1 MTPLDEAGELEVK
14 MAQLLAQNHK
24 EEDHSAT
31 QDQYFA
37 YSARLKWILDEAA
50 FPREMELRVQEA
62 EEKAAKA
69 VEEAE
74 KAELKEEIE
83 ARQRVKERVARRLLT
98 RGMDIEFVVEVTKL
112 DKKRV
117 IEIQQDM
124 YR

>member
-1 MTPLDEAGELEVK
+1 MTSLDEARELEIK
-14 MAQLLAQNHK
+14 MAQLLAQDHQ
-24 EEDHSAT
+24 EEDSSAI

-37 YSARLKWILDEAA
+37 YLARLKWILDEAA

-62 EEKAAKA
+62 EEKARKA

-74 KAELKEEIE
+74 EAEKRAKETTETI
-83 ARQRVKERVARRLLT
+83 ARQLLT
-98 RGMDIEFVVEVTKL
+98 KGMAIESVVEVTKL
-112 DKKRV
+112 AEERV

>member
-1 MTPLDEAGELEVK
+1 MTSLDEAGELEIK

-37 YSARLKWILDEAA
+37 YLARLKWILDEAA

-69 VEEAE
+69 AAEAQQ
-74 KAELKEEIE
+74 KT
-83 ARQRVKERVARRLLT
+83 KERIARELLLK
-98 RGMDIEFVVEVTKL
+98 GSNVEFVAETTGI
-112 DKKRV
+112 DTNHV
-117 IEIQQDM
+117 IKIQQDM